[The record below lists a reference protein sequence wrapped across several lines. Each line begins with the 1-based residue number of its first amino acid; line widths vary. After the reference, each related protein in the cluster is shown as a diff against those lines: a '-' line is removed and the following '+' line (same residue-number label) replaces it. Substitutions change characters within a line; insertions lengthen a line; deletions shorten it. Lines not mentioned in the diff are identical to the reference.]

1 MSIELLKITNLKT
14 YFFTREGVTKA
25 VNDVSFKI
33 GRNETFGLVGESGCG
48 KTVTAL
54 SIMRLVPY
62 LGKTVSGQIFFEGED
77 LLKKSETDI
86 RRIRG
91 SRISMIFQDP
101 LTSLNPTMKIGNQ
114 IAEKIEQHMHLS
126 REEAWEESIN
136 LINLVGIPDPLE
148 KALQY
153 PFQLSGGMRQRI
165 MIAIALSCSPH
176 LIIADEPTTNLDVTI
191 QAQIIRLIREKRE
204 ESKSSLL
211 LITHNLAL
219 VAWLCDRLAVMYAGK
234 IMEIGNSEQIFDK
247 PDETKHPYTSGLLAS
262 IPGVHHGKKK
272 LKMIKGSIPNL
283 LEVPPGCPFHPRCE
297 IAEEICSRK
306 VPEPIEVEPAHMIRC
321 HFVR

>member
-1 MSIELLKITNLKT
+1 LSKELLKITNLKT

-25 VNDVSFKI
+25 VNDASFKI
-33 GRNETFGLVGESGCG
+33 ARNEAFGLVGESGCG

-86 RRIRG
+86 RGIRG

-114 IAEKIEQHMHLS
+114 IAEKIEHHMHLS

-153 PFQLSGGMRQRI
+153 PFQLSGGMQQRV

-176 LIIADEPTTNLDVTI
+176 LIVADEPTTNLDVTI

-204 ESKSSLL
+204 ESESSLL

-247 PDETKHPYTSGLLAS
+247 PDEPKHPYTSGLLAS
-262 IPGVHHGKKK
+262 IPSVHHRKRK